1 MNELHV
7 DELVYYK
14 KENDLYSGGFKIH
27 SILNNSLHESS
38 QLGGGTSF
46 SSLAIPLG
54 LSSQTSDNQPF
65 LKKLY
70 TSSEVFVEQN
80 TSSNKRKTKK
90 IYK

>member
-38 QLGGGTSF
+38 QLGGGSF

-54 LSSQTSDNQPF
+54 LSSQTSNNQPF

-70 TSSEVFVEQN
+70 TSSEMFVEQN
-80 TSSNKRKTKK
+80 TPSNKRKTRKLIK
-90 IYK
+90 